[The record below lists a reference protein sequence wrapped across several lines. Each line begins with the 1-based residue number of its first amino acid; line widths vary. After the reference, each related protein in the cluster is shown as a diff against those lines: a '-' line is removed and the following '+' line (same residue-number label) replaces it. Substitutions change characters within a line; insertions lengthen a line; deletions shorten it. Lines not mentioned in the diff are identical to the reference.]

1 MESVLKLLLIVI
13 KREITVDNRNIWIDD
28 TRNPHQFL
36 SKEEADNVL
45 WLKNIRPAITY
56 VSEHSKEIE
65 VLYLDYYMDDNFLF
79 GSEFVYQ
86 VLYDGRK
93 EYPLLKTIYLHSSD
107 DDVIDDLMLHQ
118 EEFNEMG
125 INLIIAPYRRD

>member
-1 MESVLKLLLIVI
+1 M
-13 KREITVDNRNIWIDD
+13 DNKNIWIDD
-28 TRNPHQFL
+28 TRNPNDFL
-36 SKEEADNVL
+36 PPNEAANVL

-65 VLYLDYYMDDNFLF
+65 VLYLDYYMDDNYLF

-107 DDVIDDLMLHQ
+107 DDVIDDLMQHQ
-118 EEFNEMG
+118 EEFNEIG
-125 INLIIAPYRRD
+125 IDLIIAPYRRD

>member
-1 MESVLKLLLIVI
+1 MELVSKLRLIVI
-13 KREITVDNRNIWIDD
+13 KKEIAVDNKNIWIDD
-28 TRNPHQFL
+28 TRNPNHFL
-36 SKEEADNVL
+36 SPNEAANVL

-107 DDVIDDLMLHQ
+107 DDVIDDLMQHQ
-118 EEFNEMG
+118 EEFNEIG
-125 INLIIAPYRRD
+125 IDLIIAPYRRD